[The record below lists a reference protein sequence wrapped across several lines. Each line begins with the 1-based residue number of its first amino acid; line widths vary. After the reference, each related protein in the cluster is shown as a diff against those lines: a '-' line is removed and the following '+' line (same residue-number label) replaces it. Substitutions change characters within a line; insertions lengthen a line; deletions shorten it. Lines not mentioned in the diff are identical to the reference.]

1 MVEPVGV
8 VEGDLWVGRG
18 GLDLGKRIGEGV
30 NLAV

>member
-8 VEGDLWVGRG
+8 VEGDIWVGRG
-18 GLDLGKRIGEGV
+18 GLNLGEGIGDGV

>member
-8 VEGDLWVGRG
+8 VEGDIRVGRG
-18 GLDLGKRIGEGV
+18 GLDLGKGIGDGV